1 MLFRNAFLAFISL
14 LPLSVSSYQIHQSC
28 IDKNIAAT
36 VRDGM
41 ASAFEMADAAV
52 RHLNQDQYDR
62 DTANLVRRLF
72 LPKSGQD
79 VNDKRKIS
87 KVKSI
92 FENIIRD
99 YRTEQ
104 TGNLDG
110 NEVVRLFCHYSY
122 CRT

>member
-1 MLFRNAFLAFISL
+1 
-14 LPLSVSSYQIHQSC
+14 
-28 IDKNIAAT
+28 
-36 VRDGM
+36 M